1 MQGRLRNQ
9 ELSFSI
15 ETQCGHCQEPIRLE
29 IDSKMNY
36 QVASA
41 GAQPVIYVPM
51 VDFDKL
57 EEPSIIDGF

>member
-1 MQGRLRNQ
+1 VQGRLRNQ

-15 ETQCGHCQEPIRLE
+15 ETHCGLSQEPIRLE

-36 QVASA
+36 QISTP

-57 EEPSIIDGF
+57 KDASIIDGF